1 MVSSGHI
8 HLEEPL
14 RVAVHVSPNVVPG
27 REGLCREF
35 DSRVQLSEVED
46 QPHPYDVPTS
56 VRSVRLLHKVCRC
69 TCFTLTASLDD
80 LAHVWRPLQLP
91 DGGRRMRTRPM
102 TKNISWTALHKER
115 MVVSLDYDEDTKMQ
129 RCEDAKM
136 RRCKDAKMQRCK
148 GHT

>member
-102 TKNISWTALHKER
+102 TKNISWTALK
-115 MVVSLDYDEDTKMQ
+115 Q
-129 RCEDAKM
+129 QGWM
-136 RRCKDAKMQRCK
+136 RSV
-148 GHT
+148 